1 MVQVECPWCDGP
13 AVVESVETPA
23 GAVVR
28 CEGCAV
34 AVELASEGI
43 TESLARAA

>member
-1 MVQVECPWCDGP
+1 MVQVQCPWCDGP
-13 AVVESVETPA
+13 ADVESVEVPA

-34 AVELASEGI
+34 AVELAPEGI

>member
-1 MVQVECPWCDGP
+1 MVQVECPWCEGP
-13 AVVESVETPA
+13 AVVESIEAPA

-34 AVELASEGI
+34 AVEVSADPI
-43 TESLARAA
+43 TTSLARAA

>member
-13 AVVESVETPA
+13 AVVESVDAPA

-34 AVELASEGI
+34 SVELAPEGI
-43 TESLARAA
+43 TKSFARAA

>member
-1 MVQVECPWCDGP
+1 VVQVECPWCDGL
-13 AVVESVETPA
+13 AVVESVEALA

-34 AVELASEGI
+34 AVELAPEGI
-43 TESLARAA
+43 TESFARAA

>member
-13 AVVESVETPA
+13 AVVESVEAPT

-34 AVELASEGI
+34 SVELAPEGI

>member
-13 AVVESVETPA
+13 AVVESLEAPA

-34 AVELASEGI
+34 AVELAPEGI

>member
-1 MVQVECPWCDGP
+1 MVQVECPWCDGR
-13 AVVESVETPA
+13 AVVESVEAPT

-34 AVELASEGI
+34 AVELAPEGM

>member
-13 AVVESVETPA
+13 AVLDSVEAPA
-23 GAVVR
+23 GAVIR

-34 AVELASEGI
+34 SVELASEGI
-43 TESLARAA
+43 TESVARAA

>member
-13 AVVESVETPA
+13 AVVESVDAPA

-34 AVELASEGI
+34 SVELAPEGI
-43 TESLARAA
+43 RDSLARAA

>member
-1 MVQVECPWCDGP
+1 MVHVACPWCDGP
-13 AVVESVETPA
+13 AVVEAVEAPA

-28 CEGCAV
+28 CEGCGV

>member
-1 MVQVECPWCDGP
+1 MVEVECPWCDGP

-23 GAVVR
+23 DAVVR

-34 AVELASEGI
+34 TVELAPDGM

>member
-1 MVQVECPWCDGP
+1 MVHVECPWCDGP
-13 AVVESVETPA
+13 AVVESVEAPS

-34 AVELASEGI
+34 TVELASEGI

>member
-13 AVVESVETPA
+13 AVVESVAAPA

-34 AVELASEGI
+34 VVELAPEGI
-43 TESLARAA
+43 AESLARAA

>member
-13 AVVESVETPA
+13 AVVESVEAPR

-28 CEGCAV
+28 CEGCSV
-34 AVELASEGI
+34 AVELAPEGI
-43 TESLARAA
+43 AESLAPAA

>member
-13 AVVESVETPA
+13 AVVEPVEASA
-23 GAVVR
+23 GATVR

-34 AVELASEGI
+34 SVELAPEGI

>member
-13 AVVESVETPA
+13 AVVESEAPA

-34 AVELASEGI
+34 SVELAPEGI

>member
-13 AVVESVETPA
+13 AVVESVDAPA

-28 CEGCAV
+28 CERCAV
-34 AVELASEGI
+34 SVELAPEGI